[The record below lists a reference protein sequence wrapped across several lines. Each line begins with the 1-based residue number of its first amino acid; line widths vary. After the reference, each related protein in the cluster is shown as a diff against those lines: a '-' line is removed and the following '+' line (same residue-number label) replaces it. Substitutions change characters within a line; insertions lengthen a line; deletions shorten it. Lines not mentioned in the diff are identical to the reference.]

1 MVRDIVPGWAIAAA
15 HTAAWVYTGMG
26 RAEPWALCALSKPA
40 ISPLQ
45 RREWRPR
52 SISLESQDIVGI
64 RDLTLTSVS
73 RTLYDLLT
81 WPGSDEVAACQLY
94 LLATAPDLERVLAP
108 GRFPPL
114 TASTRDRARRRAL
127 LVQQWWRD
135 YPLVTR

>member
-26 RAEPWALCALSKPA
+26 RAEPWALCAPSKPA
-40 ISPLQ
+40 ISPLH

-52 SISLESQDIVGI
+52 TISLKPQDVVDI
-64 RDLTLTSVS
+64 RGLTATAVS
-73 RTLYDLLT
+73 RTVYDLLT

-94 LLATAPDLERVLAP
+94 LLATAPTLERVLAP
-108 GRFPPL
+108 GGFSPL
-114 TASTRDRARRRAL
+114 TASTRDRARRRTL